1 MVWIKYLTNPSTGG
15 IIMYKDQSLIKTLF
29 RLSYIR
35 NGLVFFIYKWMA
47 EGIDQFV
54 LYAQ

>member
-1 MVWIKYLTNPSTGG
+1 MIMVWIKYLTSPSNGG

-35 NGLVFFIYKWMA
+35 NELIFFIFKWMA
-47 EGIDQFV
+47 EGID
-54 LYAQ
+54 